1 MTRSRASHG
10 RGWSGPISAFLVVG
24 ALVAA
29 GRAMDVE
36 GLVIAAVLILAV
48 VVLAFY
54 VVCGPKR
61 AANRLA
67 HPMAVGVAWFRGRTD
82 VPVGRA
88 CGERTAS
95 LSPGRSARRS
105 SNRAGVVALRAGNR
119 SGLAPKETTVG
130 SGP

>member
-82 VPVGRA
+82 VPLYG
-88 CGERTAS
+88 
-95 LSPGRSARRS
+95 
-105 SNRAGVVALRAGNR
+105 
-119 SGLAPKETTVG
+119 
-130 SGP
+130 